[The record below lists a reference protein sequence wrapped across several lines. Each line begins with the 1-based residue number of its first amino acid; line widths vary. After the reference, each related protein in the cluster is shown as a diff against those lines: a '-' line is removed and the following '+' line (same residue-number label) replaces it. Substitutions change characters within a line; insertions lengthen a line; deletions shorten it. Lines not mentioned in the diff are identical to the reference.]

1 MAGVLWTRAD
11 ALRDAVVAALAAGG
25 RAAVPS
31 TFVLAGGNVA
41 YECESLIVHVEDV
54 RTGTPGS
61 VDARPIKGG
70 TPWVVSLAAH
80 LVRDCQPVG
89 DGEVPP
95 TDAEQEVASVQLL
108 DDAATFVP
116 AVLALAAGGCGL
128 AVTSITFPGPQG
140 AMAAAV
146 LRVQVSL

>member
-31 TFVLAGGNVA
+31 SFVFAGGNVA
-41 YECESLIVHVEDV
+41 YECESLIVHVEDM
-54 RTGTPGS
+54 RTGTP
-61 VDARPIKGG
+61 AAAAPRPIKGG

-89 DGEVPP
+89 DGETPP
-95 TDAEQEVASVQLL
+95 TDAEQEAASLQLL
-108 DDAATFVP
+108 DDAATFP
-116 AVLALAAGGCGL
+116 AAVLTLAAGGCGV
-128 AVTSITFPGPQG
+128 AVTSVTFPGPQG
-140 AMAAAV
+140 GMAAAV